1 MTEGLL
7 KIAGRW
13 KQEMAPELQKMYE
26 QLIGLKNRGTD
37 PSKLVGQVH
46 QFPPGF
52 KKLVADRIF
61 GSTPEPKG
69 SFGEFIGRVAPLP
82 KGPAG
87 KALEDFQATKSPS
100 SGFKWPLIAVGGAL
114 GLGGL
119 GLLAA
124 KLKER
129 SNKKRLTPTAA

>member
-13 KQEMAPELQKMYE
+13 KQELSPEFQKMYE

-52 KKLVADRIF
+52 KKLVADRVF
-61 GSTPEPKG
+61 GSTPEPSG
-69 SFGEFIGRVAPLP
+69 SFAEFARRTSPLP

-87 KALEDFQATKSPS
+87 KALEDFKTKG
-100 SGFKWPLIAVGGAL
+100 SGFKWPLIIAGGAL

-124 KLKER
+124 KLRER
-129 SNKKRLTPTAA
+129 SNKKRLTQPAA